1 MSPKVEPISVLVVD
15 DHLAVAEAIRGA
27 LASERGLAVS
37 AANSGEEALDVIRR
51 DRPDVVL
58 MDLAMPGIGG
68 LEATRRILAHDDG
81 VRVIILSAHED
92 DLMKARALEAGASGY
107 FSKISPMEQLV
118 DAVRRA
124 HRGEPLLDQQ
134 EVNRLHRRLRRRR
147 SRDESE
153 RQRVGRLS
161 GRETE
166 ILQLMAEGLGS
177 PEIAERMHITAAT
190 LRTHT
195 QNALTKLGVHS
206 KVEAVVLAIRHGKVT
221 SDP

>member
-1 MSPKVEPISVLVVD
+1 MSPKVESISVLVVD

-37 AANSGEEALDVIRR
+37 AANSGEEAIDVIQR

-68 LEATRRILAHDDG
+68 LEATRRILEHDDG

-107 FSKISPMEQLV
+107 FSKISPMEQLI